1 MITNKNQFKN
11 ALKTN
16 KDNIKIKRV
25 YNFDKDN
32 KIPEGSLAD
41 IIHVQSNAIVVNY
54 KDINKQPWIYFDSVE
69 IKDNKMI
76 YYQYIPENKEKI
88 TFENAKRLGIDIIKL
103 DSKEY
108 EKMNK
113 NNNYNYKYKYVYMI
127 NEIIEVVN

>member
-1 MITNKNQFKN
+1 MISNKNQFKN

-16 KDNIKIKRV
+16 KDNIKIKRI

-32 KIPEGSLAD
+32 KIPEGSIAD
-41 IIHVQSNAIVVNY
+41 IIKVQSNAIVVDY
-54 KDINKQPWIYFDSVE
+54 KNINKQPWIYFDNVE

-76 YYQYIPENKEKI
+76 YYQYITEDKEEI
-88 TFENAKRLGIDIIKL
+88 AFENAKRLGIDIIKL

-113 NNNYNYKYKYVYMI
+113 NNNYNYKYKYIYMI
-127 NEIIEVVN
+127 NEIIEVQ

>member
-1 MITNKNQFKN
+1 MINNKNQFKN

-16 KDNIKIKRV
+16 KDNIKIKRI

-32 KIPEGSLAD
+32 KIPEGSIAD
-41 IIHVQSNAIVVNY
+41 IIKVQSNAIVANY

-76 YYQYIPENKEKI
+76 YYQYIPEDKEKI
-88 TFENAKRLGIDIIKL
+88 AFENAKKLGIDVIKL

-113 NNNYNYKYKYVYMI
+113 NNNYNYNYKYVYMI
-127 NEIIEVVN
+127 NEIIEV

>member
-1 MITNKNQFKN
+1 MINNKNQFKK
-11 ALKTN
+11 ALKN
-16 KDNIKIKRV
+16 NHNNIKIKRI

-32 KIPEGSLAD
+32 KIPEDSIAD
-41 IIHVQSNAIVVNY
+41 IIKVQSNAIVANY

-76 YYQYIPENKEKI
+76 YYQYIPKSKEQIAFK
-88 TFENAKRLGIDIIKL
+88 NAKRLGIDVIKL

-113 NNNYNYKYKYVYMI
+113 GNNYNYNYKYIYMI
-127 NEIIEVVN
+127 NEIIEV